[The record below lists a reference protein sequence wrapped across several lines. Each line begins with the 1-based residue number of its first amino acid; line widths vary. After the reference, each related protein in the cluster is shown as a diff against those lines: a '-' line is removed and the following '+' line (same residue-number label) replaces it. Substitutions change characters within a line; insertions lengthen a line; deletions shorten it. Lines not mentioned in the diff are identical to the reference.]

1 MLKPRQVLE
10 PSDDNS
16 GAQEIAERYIV
27 EQEERKA
34 AEDAAE
40 DAAETV
46 ADDLPAGM
54 TQEEYDRIADL
65 FPPGY
70 TPEFSSDGQ
79 TLIGATDPYGQSFTL
94 TSGMATQQQY
104 FPPPRLAI
112 NPATGER
119 FDDYTGEGI
128 VNYATNQFELSTNE
142 GLPRSYMY
150 EDAQNEFFTANDSL
164 RERLLDDFEW
174 LGLPADTT
182 LEATDSLWQVMRYA
196 NGLGYDYKYAL
207 TGLKTRTPQQVSQQ
221 LKNYVTPKVSLSETA
236 NRMAQETLGRKFTAE
251 ELNRFVAAYN
261 QAELAPQQQES
272 GVVTSAPSVGA
283 AATQYARNVAP
294 NEAKAYEYLNAMNTF
309 SQMVGKFG
317 G

>member
-34 AEDAAE
+34 AED
-40 DAAETV
+40 V
-46 ADDLPAGM
+46 DDGLPAGM
-54 TQEEYDRIADL
+54 TQEEYDRIASL
-65 FPPGY
+65 FPDGY
-70 TPEFSSDGQ
+70 TPKFSADGQ
-79 TLIGATDPYGQSFTL
+79 TLIGSIDPYDTVFTW

-112 NPATGER
+112 NPVTGER

-128 VNYATNQFELSTNE
+128 VNYSTNEFELSTNE

-150 EDAQNEFFTANDSL
+150 EDAQNEFFSGEDSL
-164 RERLLDDFEW
+164 RERLLDDLEW
-174 LGLPADTT
+174 LGLPTDTT

-207 TGLKTRTPQQVSQQ
+207 AGLKTRTPQQVSQQ
-221 LKNYVTPKVSLSETA
+221 LKYYVTPKVSLSETA
-236 NRMAQETLGRKFTAE
+236 NRMAQETLGRKFTTE
-251 ELNRFVAAYN
+251 ELNRFVTAYN
-261 QAELAPQQQES
+261 QAELAPQQQQS
-272 GVVTSAPSVGA
+272 GVTTAAPSVGA
-283 AATQYARNVAP
+283 AAAQYARNIDP
-294 NEAKAYEYLNAMNTF
+294 GKAKAYEYLNAMNTF